1 MYYYYKLLLNN
12 FFFVVVVDD
21 DDEEEMP
28 SLLSTTTTP
37 RPVPLDHL
45 IASNRIAT
53 GVMLISLMPQVAY
66 WYGFDKELALP
77 CA

>member
-1 MYYYYKLLLNN
+1 MLLNK
-12 FFFVVVVDD
+12 FFFVVDDD

-53 GVMLISLMPQVAY
+53 GVMLISLMPQGAY